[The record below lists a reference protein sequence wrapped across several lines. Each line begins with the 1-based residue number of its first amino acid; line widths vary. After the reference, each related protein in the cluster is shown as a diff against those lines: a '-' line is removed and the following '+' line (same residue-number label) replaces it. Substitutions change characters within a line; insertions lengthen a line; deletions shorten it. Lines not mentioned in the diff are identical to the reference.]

1 MHSIDTL
8 TSTHRIHHIVNEYY
22 SEIIYR
28 YASLYALFCN
38 ENACDDNNTVTLS
51 ENLLD
56 ELVESISLFAT
67 SEVIEL
73 YNLLQ

>member
-1 MHSIDTL
+1 MYTIDTL
-8 TSTHRIHHIVNEYY
+8 TLTHRTHHIVNEYY
-22 SEIIYR
+22 REIIYR

-38 ENACDDNNTVTLS
+38 ENVCDDDSTATLS